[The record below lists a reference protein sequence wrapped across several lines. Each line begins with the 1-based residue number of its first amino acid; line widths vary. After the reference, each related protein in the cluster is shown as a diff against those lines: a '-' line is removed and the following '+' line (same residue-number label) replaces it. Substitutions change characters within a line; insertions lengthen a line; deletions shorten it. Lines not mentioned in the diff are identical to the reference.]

1 MVMHVK
7 IDVFGNWIKGWTC
20 GDYRSINKWTWTNK
34 YVVSMPKEIFD
45 VIGHTKMFSTLD
57 LQFEYHQLPV
67 HEGDKVKITF
77 WGIDQNG
84 MNYFV

>member
-1 MVMHVK
+1 
-7 IDVFGNWIKGWTC
+7 
-20 GDYRSINKWTWTNK
+20 
-34 YVVSMPKEIFD
+34 MPKEIFY

-84 MNYFV
+84 MDYFV